1 MGTIFFSF
9 GGVGGYFFVE
19 NAISRLMWLYGCGSF
34 GVVVRGGI
42 VKGVVFRVVE
52 TVL

>member
-1 MGTIFFSF
+1 M
-9 GGVGGYFFVE
+9 GGYFFVE
-19 NAISRLMWLYGCGSF
+19 NAISRLMWLYWCGSF
-34 GVVVRGGI
+34 GVVVRGVGV